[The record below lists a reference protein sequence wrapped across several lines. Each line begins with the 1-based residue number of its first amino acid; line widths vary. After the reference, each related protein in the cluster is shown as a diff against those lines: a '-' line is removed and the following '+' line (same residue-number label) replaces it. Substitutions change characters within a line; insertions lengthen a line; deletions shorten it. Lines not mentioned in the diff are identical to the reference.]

1 MVEELVG
8 LQGKFW
14 ILQWSAVAMFVS
26 LCFVEGFISKRS
38 ITRKPPKELVTDA
51 VYWFLSPY
59 YRVVSQV
66 FIAGLLIAFG
76 MLIGNDDPKS
86 FLSGWGPLSRQP
98 FWLILL
104 ETLVLGDFCS
114 YWVHRGLHRSAL
126 LWRIHAIHHS
136 AKTIRWSTIG
146 RVHPLNELA
155 NYCMGV
161 LPCIAIGLPVKAVLT
176 VIPVMMWWAVM
187 VHCDFNTAFAPL
199 SKVFVSPR
207 FHRWHHTHSQ
217 EGGSSNFGNFLAL
230 WDWMFGTHYLPS
242 DRRPEV
248 FGLDVDDMPEGYFG
262 QLLYPFG
269 ATRPAEEQQQA
280 VLSSRPASSSRG

>member
-1 MVEELVG
+1 VVEELVG

-26 LCFVEGFISKRS
+26 LCFVEGAATKRS
-38 ITRKPPKELVTDA
+38 ITEKPPKELVTDA
-51 VYWFLSPY
+51 FYWFLSPY
-59 YRVVSQV
+59 FRVASQV

-76 MLIGNDDPKS
+76 LLVGNDDPTS
-86 FLSGWGPLSRQP
+86 FMSGWGPLSRQP
-98 FWLILL
+98 FWLMLL

-114 YWVHRGLHRSAL
+114 YWVHRVLHRSAL
-126 LWRIHAIHHS
+126 LWRIHAVHHS
-136 AKTIRWSTIG
+136 AKTIRWSTVG
-146 RVHPLNELA
+146 RVHPLNELV

-161 LPCIAIGLPVKAVLT
+161 LPCIAIGLPVKAVIA
-176 VIPVMMWWAVM
+176 VIPVMMWWAVL
-187 VHCDFNTAFAPL
+187 VHSDFKTAFGPL
-199 SKVFVSPR
+199 RKVLVSPQ

-217 EGGSSNFGNFLAL
+217 EGGSSNFGNFFAL

-269 ATRPAEEQQQA
+269 ATRPAEEQQP
-280 VLSSRPASSSRG
+280 VLSSRPASSSRS